1 MIFIYIQKIKHIYLY
16 FNIINLLSFNLSS
29 LVLSL
34 RKRLLD
40 FIYIILLLNYCF
52 FFFFVKLY

>member
-40 FIYIILLLNYCF
+40 FIYIILLLNYFF

>member
-52 FFFFVKLY
+52 FFFFFKLF